1 MSISCSLL
9 LPVCQSPEILLHH
22 CPSSAPPKY
31 SAPRRV
37 YRSRIRSN
45 NIDSDVNIS
54 AQLREKKKHNTDV
67 RVRLG
72 RFQASLHALVGGLR
86 TAGKKKK
93 PHLFINIKA
102 PRTNHHRQRVR
113 TAANAPFTHDIPVK
127 RPCSAQKKKPTCTAV
142 NTRAVM

>member
-54 AQLREKKKHNTDV
+54 AQLREKKKTQHRCSCASRPLPSFTARTRWGAENRRKEKKTPLV
-67 RVRLG
+67 YQHQGSAHKPSSPARPNG
-72 RFQASLHALVGGLR
+72 RKRTIHAR
-86 TAGKKKK
+86 HPSKKAV
-93 PHLFINIKA
+93 FC
-102 PRTNHHRQRVR
+102 T
-113 TAANAPFTHDIPVK
+113 
-127 RPCSAQKKKPTCTAV
+127 KKKPTCTAV